1 MIIFEDGQK
10 LRERVK
16 KSANHCKAISST
28 NGSKSYRR
36 ALLRVSR
43 RGVEVHGGVREAIRE
58 GGNFPKI
65 KVLIQRLTRPWVI
78 YSTLNKS
85 HLEAGTSAV
94 SVWPRRMG

>member
-28 NGSKSYRR
+28 NGSKPYCG